1 MFKRAK
7 SERACASL
15 ARWLL
20 LPLRLLP
27 FLYSNVSQPWTRAD
41 EEDEENEKAVSTLP
55 MSHEYARVCARAC
68 VCVDLYVYD
77 VKCGGCWCLKH
88 KKSPAHANPSAY
100 VQSFY

>member
-41 EEDEENEKAVSTLP
+41 EEDEESEKAVSTLP

-68 VCVDLYVYD
+68 VCVWIYMYMMWNVED
-77 VKCGGCWCLKH
+77 VG
-88 KKSPAHANPSAY
+88 
-100 VQSFY
+100 V

>member
-41 EEDEENEKAVSTLP
+41 EEDEESEKEVSTLP
-55 MSHEYARVCARAC
+55 MSHEYARVCAR
-68 VCVDLYVYD
+68 VCVWIYMYMMWNVED
-77 VKCGGCWCLKH
+77 VG
-88 KKSPAHANPSAY
+88 
-100 VQSFY
+100 V